1 MRRCFYSALISLGLS
16 AALLAQKPAAKPA
29 EPQDAR
35 ATAYY
40 NFAMGHM
47 YAELAASYGYRS
59 EYVDKAIQ
67 HYKAAMQADPSAGFL
82 SEELTDLYMQSGKL
96 RDAVLEAEDMLK
108 RNPDNLEARRMLGR
122 IYSRMIGNQ
131 QQGRIDENM
140 LRSATEQY
148 QKIVAKDPTD
158 LDSWLM
164 LGRLSK
170 IGQDSVESE
179 KAYKKA
185 LEIDPNNEFALTGL
199 ALVYSDLG
207 DNTRALDMW
216 RRLSETNPDPR
227 KLRALANAYEQ
238 AREYRNAANAL
249 KRAVELDPKNIDL
262 KKNLAEDLLL
272 SDDIDTAL
280 KLYTELV
287 ATDPKDARLWVRLSQ
302 IHRQKRDFSKARD
315 AQKRALELEP
325 DNLEIRYNDVNLLE
339 AEGKYAEAIT
349 ALKNILSSTE
359 RKTYAA
365 PEQANRVILVER
377 LGLLYRANEQYG
389 EAVQMFEQMP
399 QLDPDSGA
407 RSAAQ
412 IVDTWRQAKELTKAQ
427 QVADAA
433 IQKYPDNRTLRMVR
447 ASLLADLGRTEEAAS
462 GLRKLLGG
470 KDDLQTHLAL
480 AQVYDKAKRY
490 DDEAASLDAAEKLSS
505 SDEEKENVFFMRGA
519 MYEKQKQ
526 LDKSEAEFRKV
537 LNINPQNA
545 SALNYLGYMLA
556 DRNQRLEE
564 AHKLISRALEL
575 DPGNGAYLDS
585 LGWANFRL
593 GRFAEAEENLL
604 AAISRTSRDPVVY
617 DHLADVYAKQGKLK
631 EAIAQW
637 ERSLKEWEASPK
649 AEYDPAE
656 VAKVSKKLEG
666 ARVRLAHESPKPGQR
681 R

>member
-1 MRRCFYSALISLGLS
+1 MS
-16 AALLAQKPAAKPA
+16 AALLAQQPAAKPA
-29 EPQDAR
+29 EPQDPR

-82 SEELTDLYMQSGKL
+82 SEELTDLYMQAGKL

-108 RNPDNLEARRMLGR
+108 RDPENLDARRMLGR

-140 LRSATEQY
+140 LRSAIEQY
-148 QKIVAKDPTD
+148 QKIVAKDEKD

-164 LGRLSK
+164 IGRLSK

-185 LEIDPNNEFALTGL
+185 LEIEPNNEFALTGL

-207 DNTRALDMW
+207 DNTRALEMW
-216 RRLSETNPDPR
+216 RRLSDSNPDPR

-238 AREYRNAANAL
+238 ARDYRNAANAL
-249 KRAVELDPKNIDL
+249 KRAMELDPKNPEI

-272 SDDIDTAL
+272 SDDAEGAL
-280 KLYTELV
+280 KLYTELA
-287 ATDPKDARLWVRLSQ
+287 ATDPKDAQLWVRLSQ
-302 IHRQKRDFSKARD
+302 IYRQKRDFVKARD
-315 AQKRALELEP
+315 AQRRALELAP

-359 RKTYAA
+359 RKTYAT
-365 PEQANRVILVER
+365 PEQANRLILVER

-389 EAVQMFEQMP
+389 EAVQIFEQMP

-412 IVDTWRQAKELTKAQ
+412 IIDTWRQAKELTKAQ

-433 IQKYPDNRTLRMVR
+433 IQKYPDNRTVRLVR
-447 ASLLADLGRTEEAAS
+447 AQLLADVGRTDDAIES
-462 GLRKLLGG
+462 LRKVLGG
-470 KDDLQTHLAL
+470 KDDRETHLAL

-490 DDEAASLDAAEKLSS
+490 NEMAASLDAAEKLSA
-505 SDEEKENVFFMRGA
+505 SDDEKETVLFMRGA

-526 LDKSEAEFRKV
+526 FEKSETEFRKV
-537 LNINPQNA
+537 LKINPENA

-556 DRNQRLEE
+556 DQNRRLDE

-575 DPGNGAYLDS
+575 DPTNGAFLDS

-593 GRFAEAEENLL
+593 GRYAEAEENLL
-604 AAISRTSRDPVVY
+604 AAISRSSRDPVVY

-631 EAIAQW
+631 DAIAQW

-649 AEYDPAE
+649 ADYDATE
-656 VAKVSKKLEG
+656 VAKVNKKLEG
-666 ARVRLAHESPKPGQR
+666 ARVRLAHESPKPAQR